1 MIGKLLTHTGALRVS
16 REDLRDI
23 QTPVATPTWKPIGHS
38 ELIEALRQE
47 LGKRSLEVLEEAYAV
62 QRKGALLF
70 GVIDLRWRETNE
82 FAAAIG
88 LRTANDKTFSIQMAV
103 GFRVLVC
110 DNLAFSGDLIALKRK
125 HTARLDLA
133 SEMVKALDRY
143 QEGIVRLEAGIGRLK
158 ETSVPDAKAKEI
170 LFDVFERGIL
180 PVRFLKPV
188 SATYF
193 SSSPEATEAA
203 PRTLWSLHNAV
214 TRHIQHLPPAPA
226 FQATTRL
233 GRLFGLGSNP
243 HSASLN

>member
-1 MIGKLLTHTGALRVS
+1 MIGKLLTHTGAMRVS

-23 QTPVATPTWKPIGHS
+23 QTPTPTPTWKPIGHS
-38 ELIEALRQE
+38 ELIEALQQE
-47 LGKRSLEVLEEAYAV
+47 LAKRSLVVREEAYAI
-62 QRKGALLF
+62 QRQGALLF
-70 GVIDLRWRETNE
+70 GVLDLRWRETDE

-88 LRTANDKTFSIQMAV
+88 LRTANDKSLSIQMAV
-103 GFRVLVC
+103 GFRVFVC

-143 QEGIVRLEAGIGRLK
+143 QEGIIRLEAGIGRLK
-158 ETSVPDAKAKEI
+158 GTPVSDTRAKEI
-170 LFDVFERGIL
+170 LFDVFEKGIL

-193 SSSPEATEAA
+193 SSPPEAIEAD

-226 FQATTRL
+226 FQSTTRL
-233 GRLFGLGSNP
+233 GRLFGLGSGP
-243 HSASLN
+243 HSASRN